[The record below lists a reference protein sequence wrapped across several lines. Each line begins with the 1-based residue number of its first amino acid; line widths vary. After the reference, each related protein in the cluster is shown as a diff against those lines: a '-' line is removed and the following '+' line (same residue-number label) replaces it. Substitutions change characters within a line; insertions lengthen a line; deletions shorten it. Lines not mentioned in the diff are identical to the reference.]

1 MLIRRFALLAFLA
14 ANTLAAQLDPAL
26 YSDLRWRM
34 IGPFRGG
41 RTVAAAGVRQQP
53 SVFYIGVNNG
63 GVWKSTDYGRIWTP
77 IFDSQPTG
85 SIGAIAVAPSDP
97 NVIYVG
103 SGEGLQRP
111 DLSTGDGI
119 YKSVDAGKSWQH
131 LGVRAAENELSA
143 TPKAEAG
150 PTNAAGRA
158 GLRDGQQIPAI
169 IVDPKD
175 PNRLFVAVLG
185 HPYGPNAERGIYR
198 STDGGATFEKVL
210 YRDENTGGIDLAFDS
225 ADPRIV
231 YSVLWSARQGPW
243 ENASFKGNTSGL
255 FKSTDGG
262 TTWKALTNGLPR
274 PADGLGR
281 IGIDVAA
288 SDPTRLYAII
298 GATKGGGV
306 YRSDDAGTSWRRIN
320 DDPRLWGRDGDF
332 NEIRID
338 PKNPD
343 VAYVANVVSWKT
355 VDGGKTWAALR
366 GAPGGDDYH
375 RFWINPDDTRIILLA
390 SDQGAVVSVNGGQTW
405 SSWYNQP
412 SAQMFHA
419 STDNAFPYRVCGG
432 QQESG
437 SACVQSRGDDGEITF
452 REWHPAGAEEY
463 GYAVP
468 DPLDP
473 DMVYGGRL
481 TRWDRRTQQ
490 VQTIEP
496 KPLRGGDYRVVRTA
510 PIVFS
515 EADPKVLLFASN
527 TLWKTL
533 DRGDN
538 WTQISPDL
546 TRKEWAVPS
555 TVGVFAKDPMAKP
568 KQRGVIYAIGASP
581 LDVNRIWA
589 GTDDGLVQVT
599 ADGGKS
605 WKDVTPPEL
614 QPWWKVS
621 IIDASHFDANGAY
634 AAVNTFRLD
643 DLRPHIFR
651 TRDGG
656 ATWKEIVSGIP
667 AEGVVNVVREDP
679 RRRGLLYAGTERE
692 VYVSMDDGDHW
703 QSLRLNMPASSIRD
717 LVIHGDDVVVATHG
731 RGFWILDDVTPLRQ
745 IDATTASTAAVFF
758 TPQEAMRWRW
768 NKNTDTP
775 LPADEP
781 AGQNPPDGA
790 ILDYYLAHPAKL
802 VTLEIVD
809 GSGNVVRKYASS
821 DPAEPPHTIGQ
832 VPWYWI
838 RPVRVPSAAAGMHRF
853 VWDLHYPPAPR
864 KAPEFPIAATPFDT
878 APIQQSPW
886 AMPGG
891 YTARLT
897 VDGQVLSRPL
907 TVKMDP
913 RVTTSR
919 ESLQQQFALSKKV
932 YDALVDVRTSLARIA
947 EEKRAASAKRI
958 IDDKR
963 MVDDRKKAAK
973 PKGAT
978 TGPAGK
984 PAEIDPLA
992 GEDDEDS
999 AGPNTLNGLSGSL
1012 GNALQ
1017 LLQEADV
1024 APTAAAITAVN
1035 ERLTIYDEVMK
1046 KVRAA
1051 RPVAHSPHR

>member
-14 ANTLAAQLDPAL
+14 ATTVAAQLDSAL
-26 YSDLRWRM
+26 YSDLRWRT

-41 RTVAAAGVRQQP
+41 RTVAAVGVRQQP
-53 SVFYIGVNNG
+53 NVFYIGVNNG

-77 IFDSQPTG
+77 IFDAQPTG

-97 NVIYVG
+97 NVLYVG

-119 YKSVDAGKSWQH
+119 YKSVDAGKTWQH
-131 LGVRAAENELSA
+131 L
-143 TPKAEAG
+143 
-150 PTNAAGRA
+150 
-158 GLRDGQQIPAI
+158 GLRDGQQIPAV

-185 HPYGPNAERGIYR
+185 HPYGPNGERGIYR

-210 YRDENTGGIDLAFDS
+210 YRDENTGGMDVAFDS

-231 YSVLWSARQGPW
+231 YAVLWSARQGPW
-243 ENASFKGNTSGL
+243 ENAAFKGDTSGL

-262 TTWKALTNGLPR
+262 TTWNPLTNGLPR

-281 IGIDVAA
+281 IGIDVAP
-288 SDPTRLYAII
+288 SDPKRLYAVV
-298 GATKGGGV
+298 GATKLGGV
-306 YRSDDAGTSWRRIN
+306 YRSDDAGASWRRMG
-320 DDPRLWGRDGDF
+320 DDARLWGRDGDF
-332 NEIRID
+332 NEIRTD

-343 VAYVANVVSWKT
+343 VVYIANVVSWKST
-355 VDGGKTWAALR
+355 DGGKTWAALR

-375 RFWINPDDTRIILLA
+375 RFWINPDDPRIILLS
-390 SDQGAVVSVNGGQTW
+390 SDQGAVVSVNGGETW

-412 SAQMFHA
+412 SAQMFHVN
-419 STDNAFPYRVCGG
+419 TDNAFPYRVCGG

-437 SACVQSRGDDGEITF
+437 SACVQSRGDDGQITF

-473 DMVYGGRL
+473 DLVFGGKL

-490 VQTIEP
+490 VQSIEP

-515 EADPKVLLFASN
+515 EADPHLLFFASN

-533 DRGDN
+533 DRGDT

-555 TVGVFAKDPMAKP
+555 TVGVFAKEPSARP
-568 KQRGVIYAIGASP
+568 KQRGVIYAIAPSP

-589 GTDDGLVQVT
+589 GTDDGLIHVT
-599 ADGGKS
+599 ADGGKT
-605 WKDVTPPEL
+605 WRDVTPPTL

-621 IIDASHFDANGAY
+621 ILEASHFDAGTAY
-634 AAVNTFRLD
+634 AAINTFRLD

-656 ATWKEIVSGIP
+656 ATWSEIVAGIP
-667 AEGVVNVVREDP
+667 AAGIVNVVREDP
-679 RRRGLLYAGTERE
+679 KRRGLLYAGTERE
-692 VYVSMDDGDHW
+692 VYVSFDDGDRW

-717 LVIHGDDVVVATHG
+717 LVVHGDDVVVGTHG

-745 IDATTASTAAVFF
+745 LDASTAATPAVFF
-758 TPQEAMRWRW
+758 APQQAIRWRW

-790 ILDYYLAHPAKL
+790 ILNYYLGASAKL
-802 VTLEIVD
+802 VTIEIVD
-809 GSGNVVRKYASS
+809 GAGNLVRGYAST
-821 DPAEPPHTIGQ
+821 DPAAPPRTTGQ

-838 RPVRVPSAAAGMHRF
+838 RPAQVPSASAGMHRF
-853 VWDLHYPPAPR
+853 VWDLHYPPAPA
-864 KAPEFPIAATPFDT
+864 KTPDFPIAAVPRDT
-878 APIQQSPW
+878 APVQHSPW
-886 AMPGG
+886 ALPGD
-891 YTARLT
+891 YTVRLNVDGRTSTRKLT
-897 VDGQVLSRPL
+897 V
-907 TVKMDP
+907 TMDP
-913 RVTTSR
+913 RVTTPR
-919 ESLQQQFALSKKV
+919 EGLQQQFALSKQV
-932 YDALVDVRTSLARIA
+932 YDALIDVRTWLARIA
-947 EEKRAASAKRI
+947 EEK
-958 IDDKR
+958 
-963 MVDDRKKAAK
+963 KAVQ
-973 PKGAT
+973 PKGST
-978 TGPAGK
+978 PGPAGE
-984 PAEIDPLA
+984 PAGIDALA
-992 GEDDEDS
+992 GEDDEDT
-999 AGPNTLNGLSGSL
+999 ADPNTLNGLSGSL
-1012 GNALQ
+1012 ANALQ
-1017 LLQEADV
+1017 LLQDADV
-1024 APTAAAITAVN
+1024 APTAAAVTAVN
-1035 ERLTIYDEVMK
+1035 ERLKTYGEVMK

-1051 RPVAHSPHR
+1051 MTR